1 MSQVETLT
9 MTTKK
14 LKKTSLSSLPDEGPR
29 LTTARI
35 ILVFNIV
42 VLSLGFGWNTYN
54 NFIMGR
60 KMPEAW
66 RVVVLFQGVLLV
78 LLASAIIT
86 LIWIKK
92 SLRWGMWFFTAVGTV
107 GVIVMVL
114 TAILVSGETRIP
126 TIALYFHLGIFTLGM
141 VLGFGPA
148 ALYAGVATAILI
160 MFGLI
165 LHLRTMGQIGVLVA
179 MAWVVTAPAW
189 LVSALTQSLRRS
201 ERQFRTVVR
210 ESLDGILVV
219 RIADGR
225 LLSANQAAQTILH
238 YAEADLIQRE
248 LQALFPPG
256 TAPALADLV
265 AALHVH
271 NAMRQ
276 AQEVLRADGTL
287 CPVEW
292 SATLI
297 PWERGEV
304 LLIALHDIT
313 QRRQA
318 EAERERFTELL
329 RTAADLTGQINAIL
343 DPHQLLDELLVQ
355 LPQRFTV
362 DQVTL
367 DRWDETTQTLRRH
380 ADGEITP
387 VPEIASAAP
396 LSQGAEPS
404 AVSRRAALQREIV
417 VVQGESTAVGVPAPA
432 ADRLSEV
439 AIPLLARGQLLG
451 VLHIQDHRPQRFQP
465 ADLDVFTTL
474 AGQVAT
480 ALENARL
487 FAALQ
492 QNVTRLQELSRR
504 LVEVQENERRY
515 IACELHDEIGQLLT
529 GLKLLLDMAS
539 HPPLTDDKSELIEE
553 AMGLTTDL
561 IKRVRELSLNLRPSM
576 LDNLGLLPTLQWY
589 FGRYTTQ
596 TRIQV
601 SFEQTGL
608 ERRFPPSVETAAY
621 RIIQEGLTNVARH
634 AGVTA
639 ASVRLWATPDTLNV
653 LIEDHGAGFDP
664 QSALRAHNSSGLT
677 GMQERAALLG
687 GQCRVESGPGQGTSV
702 VAQFPLT
709 EGLETSPV

>member
-1 MSQVETLT
+1 MMQ
-9 MTTKK
+9 KQQ
-14 LKKTSLSSLPDEGPR
+14 KTSRSSLPDESPR

-42 VLSLGFGWNTYN
+42 VLILGFGWNTYN
-54 NFIMGR
+54 NFILGR

-66 RVVVLFQGVLLV
+66 HVVVLFQGVLLV

-107 GVIVMVL
+107 GVVVMCL

-141 VLGFGPA
+141 VLGFEA
-148 ALYAGVATAILI
+148 AVVYAGVATAILI
-160 MFGLI
+160 GFGFL
-165 LHLRTMGQIGVLVA
+165 LHLKTMGSIGVMIA
-179 MAWVVTAPAW
+179 MAWVMTAPAW

-201 ERQFRTVVR
+201 EHQFRTIVR

-219 RIADGR
+219 RLTDGR
-225 LLSANQAAQTILH
+225 ILSANQAAQAILG
-238 YAEADLIQRE
+238 YAEADLIQQE
-248 LQALFPPG
+248 LAALFPPG
-256 TAPALADLV
+256 TAPVLAELV
-265 AALHVH
+265 AALHIH
-271 NAMRQ
+271 NATRQ
-276 AQEVLRADGTL
+276 VHEMLRADRSR

-297 PWERGEV
+297 PWEKSEA
-304 LLIALHDIT
+304 LLITLHDIT
-313 QRRQA
+313 QRRRA

-329 RTAADLTGQINAIL
+329 RAAADLTGQINAIL

-367 DRWDETTQTLRRH
+367 DLWDETTQTLLRRTV
-380 ADGEITP
+380 GEITP
-387 VPEIASAAP
+387 VPVTASAAP
-396 LSQGAEPS
+396 FSQRVEPS
-404 AVSRRAALQREIV
+404 AVSRRAALQRTIV
-417 VVQGESTAVGVPAPA
+417 VVQGESLAGTPASTDTGTDT
-432 ADRLSEV
+432 DRPSEV
-439 AIPLLARGQLLG
+439 AIPLLTHGQLLG

-474 AGQVAT
+474 AGQIAT

-492 QNVTRLQELSRR
+492 QSVTRLQELSRR

-529 GLKLLLDMAS
+529 GLKLLLDMAG
-539 HPPLTDDKSELIEE
+539 HPPFTEDKRELLEE
-553 AMGLTTDL
+553 ALGLTTDL
-561 IKRVRELSLNLRPSM
+561 IKRVRELSLDLRPSM

-608 ERRFPPSVETAAY
+608 ERRFPSSVETAAY
-621 RIIQEGLTNVARH
+621 RIIQEGLTNVARY

-639 ASVRLWATPDTLNV
+639 VSVRLWVTPDTLNV
-653 LIEDHGAGFDP
+653 HIEDHGAGFDLP
-664 QSALRAHNSSGLT
+664 SALRAHNSSGLT

-687 GQCRVESGPGQGTSV
+687 GQCRVESRPGQGTRV
-702 VAQFPLT
+702 VAQFPLA
-709 EGLETSPV
+709 EGPETSLV

>member
-1 MSQVETLT
+1 MIQ
-9 MTTKK
+9 KQQ
-14 LKKTSLSSLPDEGPR
+14 KTSLSSLPDEGPR

-35 ILVFNIV
+35 ILAFNIV
-42 VLSLGFGWNTYN
+42 VLILGFGWNTYN
-54 NFIMGR
+54 NFILGR

-66 RVVVLFQGVLLV
+66 HVVVLFQGVLLA

-92 SLRWGMWFFTAVGTV
+92 SLRWGMWFFTAAGTV
-107 GVIVMVL
+107 GVVVMCL
-114 TAILVSGETRIP
+114 TAILIGGETRIP

-141 VLGFGPA
+141 VLGFEA
-148 ALYAGVATAILI
+148 AVVYAGVATVILI
-160 MFGLI
+160 GFGLL
-165 LHLRTMGQIGVLVA
+165 LHLNTMGSIGVMIA

-201 ERQFRTVVR
+201 EHQFRTIVR

-219 RIADGR
+219 RPTDGR
-225 LLSANQAAQTILH
+225 ILSANQAAQAILC
-238 YAEADLIQRE
+238 YAEADLIQKE
-248 LQALFPPG
+248 LAALFPPG
-256 TAPALADLV
+256 TAPVLAELV
-265 AALHVH
+265 AALHIH
-271 NAMRQ
+271 NATRQ
-276 AQEVLRADGTL
+276 VHEMLRADSSL

-297 PWERGEV
+297 PWEKSEA
-304 LLIALHDIT
+304 LLITLHDIT
-313 QRRQA
+313 QRRRA

-329 RTAADLTGQINAIL
+329 RAAADLTGRINAIL
-343 DPHQLLDELLVQ
+343 DPRQLLDELLVQ
-355 LPQRFTV
+355 LPQRFMV

-367 DRWDETTQTLRRH
+367 DLWDETTQTLLRRT
-380 ADGEITP
+380 AGEITP
-387 VPEIASAAP
+387 VPATAFAAP
-396 LSQGAEPS
+396 LSPRAEPG
-404 AVSRRAALQREIV
+404 AVSRRAALQRAIV
-417 VVQGESTAVGVPAPA
+417 VVHGENPAETPA
-432 ADRLSEV
+432 SVTDTGRPSEV
-439 AIPLLARGQLLG
+439 AIPLLTHGQLLG

-474 AGQVAT
+474 AGQIAT

-492 QNVTRLQELSRR
+492 QSVTRLQELSRR

-529 GLKLLLDMAS
+529 GLKLLLDMAG
-539 HPPLTDDKSELIEE
+539 HPPFTEDKRELLAE
-553 AMGLTTDL
+553 ALGLTTDL
-561 IKRVRELSLNLRPSM
+561 IKRVRELSLDLRPSM

-608 ERRFPPSVETAAY
+608 ERRFPPSVETTAY

-634 AGVTA
+634 ASVTA
-639 ASVRLWATPDTLNV
+639 VSVRLWVTPDTLNV
-653 LIEDHGAGFDP
+653 HIEDHGAGFDP

-687 GQCRVESGPGQGTSV
+687 GQCRVESRPGQGTRV
-702 VAQFPLT
+702 VAQFPLA
-709 EGLETSPV
+709 EGPETSLV

>member
-1 MSQVETLT
+1 
-9 MTTKK
+9 MTVQKQ
-14 LKKTSLSSLPDEGPR
+14 KTSLSSLPDEGPR

-35 ILVFNIV
+35 VLVFNIV
-42 VLSLGFGWNTYN
+42 VLILGFGWNVYN
-54 NFIMGR
+54 NFILGR
-60 KMPEAW
+60 RMPEAW

-78 LLASAIIT
+78 LLASAIIA
-86 LIWIKK
+86 LIWIRK
-92 SLRWGMWFFTAVGTV
+92 SLRWGMWFFTAVGTA
-107 GVIVMVL
+107 GVIVMGL

-126 TIALYFHLGIFTLGM
+126 TITLYFHLGIFTLGM
-141 VLGFGPA
+141 VLGFNAA
-148 ALYAGVATAILI
+148 ALYAGVATVILI
-160 MFGLI
+160 GFGLV
-165 LHLRTMGQIGVLVA
+165 LHLKTMGTIGAMIA
-179 MAWVVTAPAW
+179 MAWAVTAPAW

-201 ERQFRTVVR
+201 EHQFRTIVR

-225 LLSANQAAQTILH
+225 ILSANQAAQAILH
-238 YAEADLIQRE
+238 STEADLIQQE
-248 LQALFPPG
+248 WTNLFPPG
-256 TAPALADLV
+256 TTPVLTELV
-265 AALHVH
+265 ATLHVH
-271 NAMRQ
+271 NATRQ
-276 AQEVLRADGTL
+276 AEEVLRADGSL

-297 PWERGEV
+297 PWEKGEA
-304 LLIALHDIT
+304 LLITLHDIT
-313 QRRQA
+313 QRRRA

-329 RTAADLTGQINAIL
+329 RTAADLTSQINAIL
-343 DPHQLLDELLVQ
+343 DPHQLLAELLVQ
-355 LPQRFTV
+355 LPQRFMV

-367 DRWDETTQTLRRH
+367 DWWDETTQTLLRR
-380 ADGEITP
+380 AVGEITP
-387 VPEIASAAP
+387 VPTTALAVP
-396 LSQGAEPS
+396 LNQRAEPS
-404 AVSRRAALQREIV
+404 AVSRRAALQRTIV
-417 VVQGESTAVGVPAPA
+417 VVQGESSTETPASVT
-432 ADRLSEV
+432 DQSSEV
-439 AIPLLARGQLLG
+439 AIPLLTHGQLLG
-451 VLHIQDHRPQRFQP
+451 VLHIQDHHPQRFQP

-487 FAALQ
+487 FVALQ
-492 QNVTRLQELSRR
+492 QSVTRLQELSRR

-539 HPPLTDDKSELIEE
+539 HPPLTEDKIELLEE
-553 AMGLTTDL
+553 AQGLTTDL
-561 IKRVRELSLNLRPSM
+561 IKRVRELSLDLRPSL

-608 ERRFPPSVETAAY
+608 ERRFPPAVETAAY
-621 RIIQEGLTNVARH
+621 RIVQEGLTNVARH

-639 ASVRLWATPDTLNV
+639 VGVRLWATSDTLNL

-687 GQCRVESGPGQGTSV
+687 GQCRVESRPGQGTKII
-702 VAQFPLT
+702 AQFPLV
-709 EGLETSPV
+709 EGFETSPVPLMI